1 MKKITLLFYFL
12 SAVMIGQ
19 TNSTGMVTLSSTS
32 GLEYMAQI
40 DVTSTEVTLTLVGPD
55 DRWLGLGFDA
65 QSMTS
70 GKDVVIFDG
79 TNLTDRTFVGVGST
93 PTLDANQDWTIQSN
107 SASGGVRTVIGTR
120 AISTSDATD
129 YDFNLTDTSLDVV
142 WARGNGTFSLGYHG
156 GSNKGPTTIGFT
168 LGVDDFARLDFKM
181 FPNPVIDKFSLE
193 LEQNSI
199 SQFEIEVYD
208 ILGKKIF
215 SKKIDGFNELKDI
228 YTTSWSKGVYLVK
241 VISDNLV
248 QTKKIIKN

>member
-1 MKKITLLFYFL
+1 MKKITLIFYFL
-12 SAVMIGQ
+12 SAFAIGQ
-19 TNSTGMVTLSSTS
+19 TNSTGMVTLSNTS

-40 DVTSTEVTLTLVGPD
+40 DVTSSEVTLTLVGPD

-107 SASGGVRTVIGTR
+107 SASGGVRTVVGTR
-120 AISTSDATD
+120 ALSTSDPSD

-168 LGVDDFARLDFKM
+168 LGVEDFARLDFNM

-193 LEQNSI
+193 LEQKNI
-199 SQFEIEVYD
+199 SQFKIEVFD

-215 SKKIDGFNELKDI
+215 SKKVDGFNEVKDI

-241 VISDNLV
+241 VMSDNLI